1 MKIVDNYQE
10 VLMFR
15 SEDKELTRYICEM
28 IWRHNLEEH
37 HEIVMVFFPRVM
49 DRVSAA
55 IHIQ

>member
-1 MKIVDNYQE
+1 
-10 VLMFR
+10 MFR